1 MKFSDIITQLSP
13 ECHSL
18 IDNPDLNPEI
28 IGITSIQEA
37 IAHSLSYIEGDKFAK
52 MVATTSASA
61 LILPSD
67 SSLQE
72 QATDRGIAWL
82 SSPQPRLTFA
92 QAIELFYQPYQPEA
106 KIHPRAVIADG
117 VIMGKNISIG
127 ANAVIS
133 EGVKLGDNVTIFPNV
148 VVYPDCVVG
157 DRTILHSNCSI
168 HERTKIGSDCVIHSG
183 AVIGA
188 EGFGFVP
195 VPQGWYKMQQ
205 SGYVI
210 LEDGVEIG
218 CNSTIDRPAVGTT
231 KIGKNTK
238 LDNLVHI
245 GHNCQIG
252 ENCALAG
259 QVGLAGGVT
268 IGNRVILAGQVGVAN
283 QAVIGDGATATA
295 QTGIANNVKAKE
307 IVSGTPS
314 MPHHLYLKL
323 AALYKQ
329 IPDMYKFYRELK
341 KKHSN

>member
-13 ECHSL
+13 ENHSL
-18 IDNPDLNPEI
+18 NDNPHLDPEI
-28 IGITSIQEA
+28 VCITAIHEA
-37 IAHSLSYIEGDKFAK
+37 IAHSISYIEGDKFAK

-67 SSLQE
+67 KSLQE
-72 QATDRGIAWL
+72 QATERGIAWL
-82 SSPQPRLTFA
+82 SSPYPRLTFA
-92 QAIELFYQPYQPEA
+92 QAIELFYQPYKPQG
-106 KIHPRAVIADG
+106 KIHPQAVIADG
-117 VIMGKNISIG
+117 VIMGKNPSIG

-133 EGVKLGDNVTIFPNV
+133 EGVKLGDDVVIHPNV
-148 VVYPDCVVG
+148 VVYPECVVG
-157 DRTILHSNCSI
+157 DRTELHSNCSI

-195 VPQGWYKMQQ
+195 IPQGWYKMQQ

-218 CNSTIDRPAVGTT
+218 CNSTVDRPAVGTT

-238 LDNLVHI
+238 LDNLVHV
-245 GHNCQIG
+245 GHNSQIG

-283 QAVIGDGATATA
+283 QAIIGDGATATA
-295 QTGIANNVKAKE
+295 QTGIANNVKAGDV
-307 IVSGTPS
+307 VSGTPS
-314 MPHHLYLKL
+314 MPHSLYLKL
-323 AALYKQ
+323 AALYKH
-329 IPDMYKFYRELK
+329 IPDMYKLYRELK
-341 KKHSN
+341 KKSNH